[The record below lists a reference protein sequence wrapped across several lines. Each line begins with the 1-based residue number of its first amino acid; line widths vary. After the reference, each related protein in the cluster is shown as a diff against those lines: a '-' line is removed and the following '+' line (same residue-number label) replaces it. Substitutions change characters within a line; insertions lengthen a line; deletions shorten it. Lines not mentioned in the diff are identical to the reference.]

1 LIPHSNA
8 RISLLQ
14 ATYGLPQPPDV
25 RAKQTLRMRRF
36 FMAAATYGACG
47 LFAQTCAWMGYLP
60 GWLPAWWSGGVLVV
74 NLALFVAFR
83 RGWNLRFS
91 DPSLTELQ
99 LVLSNTA
106 VLVLIFHA
114 GAARAAFLSLLVV
127 PLLFGVLRLRS
138 HQMARVGAF
147 GVIGYAVLIAVL
159 DMRQPREIRLGVE
172 MLNLLALTLTT
183 VFVCLLGGYI
193 SKVRAELS
201 RSVATIR
208 DMAQRD
214 PLTGVFNRGHLM
226 DALER
231 EVARCERHGGR
242 GLAVCMVDL
251 DYFKRIND
259 TYGHPAGDAVLVAV
273 GRCVSESIRG
283 SDYLARHGGEEF
295 VALLEGDSAEQAS
308 LVCERIRGQ
317 IGQLRMA
324 ALQDTALSA
333 SIGVAVY
340 EPGDDAG
347 SLLERAD
354 KALYQAKAE
363 GRNCVR
369 MLSLDGIGASLLAS
383 AATSGMASPERCCA

>member
-1 LIPHSNA
+1 
-8 RISLLQ
+8 
-14 ATYGLPQPPDV
+14 
-25 RAKQTLRMRRF
+25 
-36 FMAAATYGACG
+36 
-47 LFAQTCAWMGYLP
+47 
-60 GWLPAWWSGGVLVV
+60 
-74 NLALFVAFR
+74 
-83 RGWNLRFS
+83 
-91 DPSLTELQ
+91 
-99 LVLSNTA
+99 
-106 VLVLIFHA
+106 
-114 GAARAAFLSLLVV
+114 
-127 PLLFGVLRLRS
+127 
-138 HQMARVGAF
+138 MARVGAF

-283 SDYLARHGGEEF
+283 SDYLARYGGEEF

-324 ALQDTALSA
+324 ALGYTALSA

-354 KALYQAKAE
+354 KALYQAKAKDAIA
-363 GRNCVR
+363 CVC
-369 MLSLDGIGASLLAS
+369 SLDGIGASLLAS
-383 AATSGMASPERCCA
+383 VATSGMASPERCCA

>member
-1 LIPHSNA
+1 
-8 RISLLQ
+8 
-14 ATYGLPQPPDV
+14 
-25 RAKQTLRMRRF
+25 
-36 FMAAATYGACG
+36 
-47 LFAQTCAWMGYLP
+47 
-60 GWLPAWWSGGVLVV
+60 
-74 NLALFVAFR
+74 
-83 RGWNLRFS
+83 
-91 DPSLTELQ
+91 
-99 LVLSNTA
+99 
-106 VLVLIFHA
+106 
-114 GAARAAFLSLLVV
+114 
-127 PLLFGVLRLRS
+127 
-138 HQMARVGAF
+138 
-147 GVIGYAVLIAVL
+147 
-159 DMRQPREIRLGVE
+159 
-172 MLNLLALTLTT
+172 
-183 VFVCLLGGYI
+183 
-193 SKVRAELS
+193 
-201 RSVATIR
+201 
-208 DMAQRD
+208 
-214 PLTGVFNRGHLM
+214 
-226 DALER
+226 
-231 EVARCERHGGR
+231 
-242 GLAVCMVDL
+242 MVDL

-283 SDYLARHGGEEF
+283 SDYLARYGGEEF